1 MKDPIIKLSRK
12 KTFSE
17 LAEIPVSSFR
27 EIGQTILDKLDTANS
42 FMYLFRRFGTPTFTN
57 SDEYKI
63 LYEYRLKYK
72 EIMVAIHASYYEH
85 VYFNAWMPK
94 KYETERVEE
103 YKAHAIQIATE
114 SVKKGICYMPYT
126 STSVDI
132 FPEELVAEH
141 NKIFDAEAR
150 KHFSPEDYDFLDNF
164 QCADND
170 LEGFQPYYQK
180 MEPFR
185 RMLCEKFR
193 ATLSEED
200 LQMYNNGWYI
210 NHYPDIKQQVEE
222 FFTELLQGLYVRDV
236 AINIRGYESKENVV
250 LFKEEDEEKDGDKP
264 T

>member
-27 EIGQTILDKLDTANS
+27 EIGSTILGKLDTATS

-72 EIMVAIHASYYEH
+72 KIMVAIHASYYEH

-94 KYETERVEE
+94 EYETKRVEE
-103 YKAHAIQIATE
+103 YRSHALQLATE
-114 SVKKGICYMPYT
+114 SIKNGICYMPYT
-126 STSVDI
+126 MTNSNILTEDLI
-132 FPEELVAEH
+132 AEH

-150 KHFSPEDYDFLDNF
+150 KYFSLEDYDFLDNF
-164 QCADND
+164 HCDDND
-170 LEGFQPYYQK
+170 LEGYQPFHK
-180 MEPFR
+180 KIAPFMQ
-185 RMLCEKFR
+185 MLCEKFR

-200 LQMYNNGWYI
+200 LQMYNNGWHI

-222 FFTELLQGLYVRDV
+222 FFTELLQGLHVRDV

-250 LFKEEDEEKDGDKP
+250 LFKEEEEKDGE
-264 T
+264 